1 MFPKSMSF
9 LPLHK
14 STFHPFMEQDGM
26 RVQAMAKVPAGEV
39 PAFVISG
46 GMPAKPAQL
55 SSGEVPADLLQI
67 LSSPPMSPSVRL
79 ERPRVPAAGSN
90 RAILYFGIMGVV
102 LILGISFL
110 SRSGQPSSKAKSL
123 LGESRV

>member
-1 MFPKSMSF
+1 
-9 LPLHK
+9 
-14 STFHPFMEQDGM
+14 
-26 RVQAMAKVPAGEV
+26 V

-90 RAILYFGIMGVV
+90 RAILYLGIMGVV